1 MSALCS
7 ASLYAQAPAGRG
19 AAPPPPPATETVAPA
34 IPGVVAAGTKV
45 AIVKDGLRSSEGP
58 ILMPDGTTLFTEPG
72 ASRVYKIDKSGAM
85 SVFIENTDRANGLAL
100 DSKGRLIAT
109 TADSI
114 VVLHPT
120 KEVIAKMPSRPN
132 DLVVDKKDG
141 IYFTLPSD
149 KPSAVYYIAEGRQA
163 EKLGEAASAHGIQ
176 LSPDEKTLYSADSS
190 GEYLIAFDMQPDG
203 KLTNK
208 RNFGKYQGLTAPESH
223 ADGIAVDS
231 RGPCL
236 RGYRDRR
243 PGVQHE
249 GRAAWSDSDVAAPA
263 EPRVR
268 RTGQE
273 DAVSAVA
280 SRRLFSVQMLCE
292 GIHGQGEVRKTTDSR
307 SGASPDAL
315 GLAERQPDQLKPGPD
330 AITGTD
336 HSTAPIG
343 RSDEDRVSRATFIR
357 PRMYVLA
364 SDLESSGAERSLEP
378 ALVARRP
385 HRKDTAGP
393 E

>member
-1 MSALCS
+1 MRIAVIMLSALCS

-72 ASRVYKIDKSGAM
+72 ASRVHKIDKSGAM
-85 SVFIENTDRANGLAL
+85 SVFLENTERANGLAL

-120 KEVIAKMPSRPN
+120 KEVLAKMPSRPN

-149 KPSAVYYIAEGRQA
+149 KPSAVYYIPKGGQPT
-163 EKLGEAASAHGIQ
+163 KLGEAASAHGIQ

-190 GEYLIAFDMQPDG
+190 GEYLIEFDVQPDG

-208 RNFGKYQGLTAPESH
+208 RNFGGYGLPSPESH

-231 RGPCL
+231 QGRVYVGIAT
-236 RGYRDRR
+236 
-243 PGVQHE
+243 GVQVFSAK
-249 GRAAWSDSDVAAPA
+249 G
-263 EPRVR
+263 EPLGVIPTSQRPQNLAFAGPDKK
-268 RTGQE
+268 TLYLSGG
-273 DAVSAVA
+273 SA
-280 SRRLFSVQMLCE
+280 LFSVKM
-292 GIHGQGEVRKTTDSR
+292 
-307 SGASPDAL
+307 
-315 GLAERQPDQLKPGPD
+315 LAEGY
-330 AITGTD
+330 A
-336 HSTAPIG
+336 G
-343 RSDEDRVSRATFIR
+343 RA
-357 PRMYVLA
+357 
-364 SDLESSGAERSLEP
+364 
-378 ALVARRP
+378 
-385 HRKDTAGP
+385 K
-393 E
+393 